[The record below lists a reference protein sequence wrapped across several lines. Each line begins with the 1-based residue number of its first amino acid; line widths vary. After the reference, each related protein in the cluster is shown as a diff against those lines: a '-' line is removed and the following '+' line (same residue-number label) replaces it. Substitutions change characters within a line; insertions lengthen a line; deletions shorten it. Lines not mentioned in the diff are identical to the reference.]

1 MTSKARVAF
10 YSIAFHGYFILPY
23 FISWSS
29 ERSFACP
36 FFYSISN
43 KSPTP
48 LTASHGKAIYQKMY
62 IDGHSTLIYHIV
74 MYTAGFH
81 LRGQSP
87 PKTLITNTSNWPKF
101 CTCHDSMAVVS
112 PQTFSWE
119 ETKLSRAASGMSLG
133 LCFDTVTW
141 HEANMLDNRQL
152 AVFLRLEV
160 VSSIPAGSTMI
171 YRFLCVGSFISF
183 PVPEHQN

>member
-1 MTSKARVAF
+1 
-10 YSIAFHGYFILPY
+10 
-23 FISWSS
+23 
-29 ERSFACP
+29 
-36 FFYSISN
+36 
-43 KSPTP
+43 
-48 LTASHGKAIYQKMY
+48 
-62 IDGHSTLIYHIV
+62 

-81 LRGQSP
+81 LRGQSARP
-87 PKTLITNTSNWPKF
+87 PQKKQQQKNNNNNKTNKQQQQQKIKQKNNKAKTNKNKTKQTNKHLSHQIDQSF
-101 CTCHDSMAVVS
+101 AHATMAVVS

-133 LCFDTVTW
+133 LCFDTVTQW